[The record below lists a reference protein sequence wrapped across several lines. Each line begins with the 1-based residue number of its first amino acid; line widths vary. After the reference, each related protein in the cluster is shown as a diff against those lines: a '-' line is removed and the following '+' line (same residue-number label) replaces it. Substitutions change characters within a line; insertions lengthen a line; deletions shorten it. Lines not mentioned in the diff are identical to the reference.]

1 MSTQILDAVVKSLEE
16 EHWKSLWIETAG
28 ETELFTE
35 IPRGN
40 GGFLG
45 MFLIREEQHEWVF
58 DLFYEVKVPENKRQE
73 AAAFLTQVN
82 AGLTRGTFEM
92 NRENGEVYFS
102 TLVMAT
108 DQSLTPEEI
117 DHVVRKAVSTAKHF
131 LPGLLAVIRA
141 DQPRH
146 TEIPISP
153 SSTPTHLL
161 TNEE

>member
-1 MSTQILDAVVKSLEE
+1 MQ
-16 EHWKSLWIETAG
+16 
-28 ETELFTE
+28 
-35 IPRGN
+35 IPREN

-45 MFLIREEQHEWVF
+45 MFQIREEQHEWVF

-82 AGLTRGTFEM
+82 AALTRGTFEM
-92 NRENGEVYFS
+92 NRENGEVCFS

-117 DHVVRKAVSTAKHF
+117 DHVVRSALSTAKDF

-141 DQPRH
+141 DQPPKEVMAH
-146 TEIPISP
+146 
-153 SSTPTHLL
+153 
-161 TNEE
+161 